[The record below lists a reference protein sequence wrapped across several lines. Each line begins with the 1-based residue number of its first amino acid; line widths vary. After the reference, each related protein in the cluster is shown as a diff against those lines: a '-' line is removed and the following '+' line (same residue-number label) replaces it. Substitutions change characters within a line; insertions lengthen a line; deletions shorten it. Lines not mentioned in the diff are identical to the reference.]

1 MFKFVLNLILLE
13 AGRYIHELLYQADV
27 VIVPGLGAFVST
39 YHPAQPDLAN
49 RKISPPAKVF
59 QFDDSRKDDDRLL
72 QDWIAEQG
80 DFTETEA
87 RQLIHDFVAD
97 VQHEVGAG
105 REVEI
110 AGLGMF
116 YKDAEG
122 RTRFRFSVENNFDA
136 EAAGLLEID
145 FPAAGQEPVQPTVSV
160 PVPETKETKKE
171 EVHVEA
177 PRPVPPVIK
186 APPAPPTPPEQHPV
200 IKTRKSRRWIWI
212 AAAFILIIASGIYSG
227 FQHKDQITRLAGQW
241 FSRPRH
247 ESIDSLRT
255 QPVDTSLGETLSEQA
270 NLKKALDVKSVDTSG
285 RFIPY
290 GTRVMKYYVVAAS
303 FNTYDNAL
311 KLQNELKSKG
321 FDSEIIT
328 QTHQWYR
335 VTMGTFIDR
344 QEALV
349 ELEKLKT
356 ITRNSALWLMH
367 I

>member
-1 MFKFVLNLILLE
+1 MFKFVINLILLE
-13 AGRYIHELLYQADV
+13 AGIYIHELLYQADV

-39 YHPAQPDLAN
+39 YNPAQPDLAN

-59 QFDDSRKDDDRLL
+59 HFDDSRKEDDRLL
-72 QDWIAEQG
+72 QDWISEQG
-80 DFTETEA
+80 DFAETEA
-87 RQLIHDFVAD
+87 GQLIHDFVAD
-97 VQHEVGAG
+97 VLHELEAG

-110 AGLGMF
+110 AGLGLF
-116 YKDAEG
+116 FNDEEG
-122 RTRFRFSVENNFDA
+122 RIRFRFSVENNFDT
-136 EAAGLLEID
+136 EAAGLLDID
-145 FPAAGQEPVQPTVSV
+145 FPAASQESVQPTATV
-160 PVPETKETKKE
+160 PAPETKETKKE

-177 PRPVPPVIK
+177 PHTVPPVFK
-186 APPAPPTPPEQHPV
+186 AQPAPPPPPEQHPV
-200 IKTRKSRRWIWI
+200 KKKRRSLRRIWI
-212 AAAFILIIASGIYSG
+212 AVAFILIIAAGIYFG
-227 FQHKDQITRLAGQW
+227 LQHKGEITRLAGQW

-247 ESIDSLRT
+247 EAIDSLRT
-255 QPVDTSLGETLSEQA
+255 QPVDTGLGKTLSEQA

-285 RFIPY
+285 KFVPY
-290 GTRVMKYYVVAAS
+290 GNRVMKYYVVAAS

-335 VTMGTFIDR
+335 VTMGTYTDR

>member
-1 MFKFVLNLILLE
+1 MLNLILLE

-59 QFDDSRKDDDRLL
+59 HFDDSRKEDDRLL
-72 QDWIAEQG
+72 QDWISEQG

-87 RQLIHDFVAD
+87 GQLIHDFVID
-97 VQHEVGAG
+97 VQHEIGAG

-110 AGLGMF
+110 AGLGLF
-116 YKDAEG
+116 YKDEEG
-122 RTRFRFSVENNFDA
+122 RVRFRFSVENNFDT

-145 FPAAGQEPVQPTVSV
+145 FPTASQEPVHTPVSV
-160 PVPETKETKKE
+160 PMSETTEIKKE

-177 PRPVPPVIK
+177 PRPIPPVFK
-186 APPAPPTPPEQHPV
+186 AQPVSPSHPEPQPV
-200 IKTRKSRRWIWI
+200 IKTRKSRRGLWI
-212 AAAFILIIASGIYSG
+212 AAGIMLIVVAGIYFG
-227 FQHKDQITRLAGQW
+227 LQHKDQITRLAGQW
-241 FSRPRH
+241 FSRSRH
-247 ESIDSLRT
+247 ATIDTLRT
-255 QPVDTSLGETLSEQA
+255 QPADTGLGKTLSEQA
-270 NLKKALDVKSVDTSG
+270 NLKKALDVQSADTSG
-285 RFIPY
+285 KFIPY
-290 GTRVMKYYVVAAS
+290 GTRVMKYYIVAAS

-335 VTMGTFIDR
+335 VTMGTYTDR

-349 ELEKLKT
+349 ELEKLKS
-356 ITRNSALWLMH
+356 ITRNNALWIMH